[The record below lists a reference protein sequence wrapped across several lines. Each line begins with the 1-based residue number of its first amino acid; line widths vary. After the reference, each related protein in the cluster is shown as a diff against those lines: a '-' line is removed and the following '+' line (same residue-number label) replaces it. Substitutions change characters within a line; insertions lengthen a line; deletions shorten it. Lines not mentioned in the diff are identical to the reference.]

1 MVGIDSQIIF
11 LLVIALV
18 VAMLIVILYL
28 GREVRHKN
36 EQITKL
42 LSSSS
47 VPLDAKTEMF
57 NFYDEKGELK
67 LSVRPEMVYYIES
80 ADNYAVIHYLNGNK
94 LDKIFLRNTL
104 KNIEWRFRDRNVVRC
119 HRSYIINLNKVQM
132 LRRDEN
138 EMLLD
143 FGDDRVPPIPVSKG
157 YVENVVNLFTQ
168 DTTNLK
174 NKSYYEKGNVICR
187 CYGSSYFAERSIS
200 NAYQH
205 EVNRVQIGFT
215 AR

>member
-1 MVGIDSQIIF
+1 MIGIDSQIIF

-168 DTTNLK
+168 DTTN
-174 NKSYYEKGNVICR
+174 
-187 CYGSSYFAERSIS
+187 
-200 NAYQH
+200 
-205 EVNRVQIGFT
+205 
-215 AR
+215 